1 MSEDHL
7 EREVLGE
14 IGMDR
19 RSFVKKLV
27 LGAAFAV
34 PVISSFDMLTSS
46 IAAGVAPTCTSSNA
60 TAPSGAS
67 GSGLQGGAGGSRRP
81 GKAACGGSPG
91 GGLGGSSF
99 TGNGSVVS
107 SDRNSKTDVA
117 PVVWSLL
124 A

>member
-46 IAAGVAPTCTSSNA
+46 IAGGATTCTTANA
-60 TAPSGAS
+60 TASGGS

-91 GGLGGSSF
+91 GGVGGSSF

-107 SDRNSKTDVA
+107 SDRNSKTDVT